1 MLIIGLTGGIGT
13 GKSEVSHILRELGSV
28 VIESDKVAHQSY
40 EPGTKAHGLIV
51 NQFGEDVL
59 DDSGFVD
66 RKSLGKIVFSDPA
79 RRLELEK
86 IVWPATRELT
96 LALLKKETERR
107 TKVVVVEVPKLFESE
122 WDNVANVV
130 WTVEAPKSLV
140 FQRVK
145 RRSGMSESDT
155 EARVAAQLTRQERV
169 DKADIVI
176 ENDGTLEDL
185 RNQISKLW
193 KSIHQ
198 GMYPGMNPK

>member
-1 MLIIGLTGGIGT
+1 VLIIGLTGGIGT

-51 NQFGEDVL
+51 SRFGEDVL
-59 DDSGFVD
+59 DGSGFID
-66 RKSLGKIVFSDPA
+66 RKSLGKIVFSDPV

-96 LALLKKETERR
+96 LALLKKETECGTR
-107 TKVVVVEVPKLFESE
+107 VVVVEVPKLFESG
-122 WDNVANVV
+122 WDKVADVV
-130 WTVEAPKSLV
+130 WTIEAPQSV
-140 FQRVK
+140 VIQRVE

-155 EARVAAQLTRQERV
+155 KARVAAQLARQERV
-169 DKADIVI
+169 DRADIVI
-176 ENDGTLEDL
+176 ENDATLEDL

-193 KSIHQ
+193 ESI
-198 GMYPGMNPK
+198 P